1 MNAVYKLIFNVSTGT
16 WAVASELTA
25 SRGKKNRT
33 RLASAMAVALTLPA
47 GAAMAADS
55 PDALQCD
62 INETASAD
70 GKRCIATGGSLS
82 LMSGGIG
89 VMAGTDAYEAGG
101 GNASA
106 IRSVAIGTGAAA
118 GNQNAV
124 AVGFGAGRGAGSLN
138 VTDGV
143 FLGYG
148 ATTGTIGTDF
158 TGVVAIGSRAQAS
171 GVASVVIG
179 QNSSNQGSSSVVIGA
194 NASAVRGLAAGAN
207 ANASGNL
214 STALGSSASATGDN
228 SVALG
233 RLSVA
238 NRGNAVSVGSNAAT
252 GGFTRQ
258 ITNVSAGTVANDAV
272 NLGQMNTALSSKLD
286 NQYVNFSTGGD
297 AGTLGR
303 AAVGALGGDIAMGIR
318 ASATGGRATAIGES
332 SVASG
337 IHSIAIGSSSTP
349 ALGAH
354 ATSQGAIAL
363 GTESDVN
370 AEMSAALGYNAD
382 VATGASN
389 SVALGS
395 NSTATQ
401 QNTVSVGNT
410 TANGQRRIVN
420 MAAGTANTDA
430 VNIAQL
436 KPVVDALGGGATID
450 TTTGAV
456 TGPTYNIG
464 GADRSTVGEALTN
477 LDGRLKD
484 SGLSDDD
491 GSTMAA
497 VTYDR
502 NADRTT
508 NYGRVTFGNGNG
520 AVQLKNV
527 AAGTAGTDAV
537 NLDQLNT
544 AVANVPPA
552 ANPYI
557 GGIGTGVAA
566 AATGQGSVALG
577 LGSVATGLNTVSMGN
592 ATSGLVRRI
601 TNVADGSD
609 RSDAATVGQL
619 NDLVVGTT
627 MTTQNSIKEVNSKI
641 AALSS
646 MGAMAAVDDAYLKI
660 DASEGSPQATVG
672 ADTSAVAIGSG
683 ATATG
688 SFSAAIGGA
697 ASATG
702 NQAVAIGGDAHA
714 TAAGALAMGRADAT
728 GNSAVALG
736 DGTRASGNN
745 SVASGHNAHATAT
758 NAIAS
763 GNTTRAEADNA
774 IAIGATATVNAG
786 ATNSV
791 ALGRGSS
798 VGATATNAVALG
810 ANSSATRANT
820 VSVGTATA
828 NRQIVN
834 VGAGSQDTDAVNVSQ
849 LKGIASAIGGG
860 AAVGADGTIT
870 APTFNI
876 GGTDFDNVGEALDN
890 IDTRTTANTGAITT
904 INTNVTNLQGDV
916 TNLLDGTAGLV
927 QYDATA
933 NTNAGGVTV
942 AKDLAGTTVDFTGK
956 GTDDAPIQ
964 RRLLGVA
971 AGTADTDAANVGQL
985 KGTAQSVATALGGNS
1000 TVNPD
1005 GTVTA
1010 PSYSVGGTAH
1020 RSVGLAIDAIDTS
1033 LTGTKGDVT
1042 NLTTIVNN
1050 LSEGEAGL
1058 VQYDATANTNAG
1070 GVTVAKDLAGTTVD
1084 FSGKNAQNLAIQRRL
1099 LGVAAGTADT
1109 DAANVGQ
1116 LKGTAQS
1123 VATALGGNSTVNA
1136 DGTVTAPSY
1145 SVGGTAHRSV
1155 GLAIEAIDTSLTGTK
1170 GDVTNLTTIVNNLS
1184 GGTTGLVQYD
1194 ATANANAGGLT
1205 VAKDLAGTTVD
1216 FSGKNAQDVAIQ
1228 RRLLGVAAGTA
1239 DTDAANIGQV
1249 KGIAGVIG
1257 GGTAVAAD
1265 GSITAPT
1272 FNVGDTDVH
1281 TVAEALSNIDGRTKT
1296 NAESITTINTNVT
1309 NLQGDVT
1316 NLLDGTAGLVQY
1328 DATANANAGGVTVAK
1343 DLPGTTVGFAGVND
1357 GVTVNRRLTGVAAGT
1372 ADTDAVNVGQLNA
1385 RVANPY
1391 FAGLGGG
1398 AAAVA
1403 ESDSSVALGI
1413 RSLARGLNTVSV
1425 GNADTGLV
1433 RRITNVAD
1441 GQDDNDAATIGQVND
1456 LVVGVTT
1463 TTTNALNEF
1472 NNKISSM
1479 GAGTLA
1485 AVDDAY
1491 LKIDA
1496 SAGSAEA
1503 TVGADTSAVAIGSG
1517 ANATGAF
1524 SAAIGA
1530 SAQATGTQAVAI
1542 GGDASATA
1550 NGALAMGRAQASAV
1564 SAVALGDGTRATGN
1578 TAVAAGFN
1586 AHATGTNA
1594 LAVGN
1599 TARAASV
1606 NAIAIGATA
1615 TVDGAAT
1622 GSMALGRGA
1631 NVSAAAS
1638 NSVALGAGSVA
1649 DAANTI
1655 SVGSATAQRRITNV
1669 AEGTQGTDAVNFS
1682 QLQRYVQDNGGG
1694 TGNALAVSY
1703 TNTDRDSITL
1713 GNTDAETG
1721 TKISNVAAG
1730 AVSTTSSDAI
1740 NGKQLFD
1747 TATSV
1752 ATALGGGATVG
1763 ADGVISAPTYTVG
1776 DTAHHNVGTAIGAIN
1791 TSITNLTNGTAG
1803 LVQYDATANANA
1815 GGLTV
1820 GKDVAGTT
1828 VDFSG
1833 TSQGATVS
1841 RRLTGVAAGIADTNA
1856 VNVLQLKGIADAIG
1870 GGAAVGTDGTITAPS
1885 FSIGGTTYNNV
1896 GQALTN
1902 IDGRTTTNTTNIQNL
1917 TTRVDQIGEGGAADP
1932 LAVAY
1937 TNTDKDEIALA
1948 GEEGTTISNVK
1959 AGAVSATSMDA
1970 INGAQLHGTAT
1981 SVATALGGGS
1991 VVNAD
1996 GTVSAPSY
2004 TIGAGDYTN
2013 VGDAFDAVDTSLT
2026 GLGDRLTVT
2035 EGDVTNLNTIV
2046 NNLSNGTAGLV
2057 TIDPTTSNVQVAKDV
2072 GGTVVDMEG
2081 TDGKRRVSG
2090 VANGTQAD
2098 DAVTIAQL
2106 RAAGAIDPVSGQTLS
2121 VLTYDGDDLARATL
2135 GGTNGTVIAN
2145 LGNGLVAAGS
2155 REAINGGQLFEVK
2168 ADWEA
2173 RFNGLDGRVGTIEQG
2188 ISDGTIG
2195 SGGGSGGGDSGLVGP
2210 GAGDRSVVIGEG
2222 STATGNDSV
2231 AIGSGS
2237 TADRDREVSVGAAG
2251 NERVVSNVATG
2262 TRPTD
2267 AVNVQQMED
2276 RFTAE
2281 RDWTNGR
2288 FQAVDKRID
2297 RMGAISAAYAGMA
2310 INTAGL
2316 EGEHRVGAGI
2326 GQQNGRSALAVGYQ
2340 RVLGEKK
2347 NISVSLGGAFSG
2359 SDKSMSAGAG
2369 FSW

>member
-55 PDALQCD
+55 PEALQCD
-62 INETASAD
+62 INETISEDGLRCKASA
-70 GKRCIATGGSLS
+70 RTSVA
-82 LMSGGIG
+82 SGGIG
-89 VMAGTDAYEAGG
+89 TMATATQLADLISFGSSAAGVG
-101 GNASA
+101 ANASA
-106 IRSVAIGTGAAA
+106 TGALSTAIGYSSIAGAQSVALGGGAEATAVNSVGIGMRASARGGQAVALGNRAASSGVNAVAIGNRGTATADNSVAIGVSSEATADNSVAIGASSDATGGRALSFGVFSKALGISSVAIGDQSNAATRSSVAIGTESNATGDRAIAIGPGAAA
-118 GNQNAV
+118 
-124 AVGFGAGRGAGSLN
+124 
-138 VTDGV
+138 
-143 FLGYG
+143 
-148 ATTGTIGTDF
+148 IG
-158 TGVVAIGSRAQAS
+158 
-171 GVASVVIG
+171 
-179 QNSSNQGSSSVVIGA
+179 NSSAALGRFARVEA
-194 NASAVRGLAAGAN
+194 NA
-207 ANASGNL
+207 
-214 STALGSSASATGDN
+214 TN

-233 RLSVA
+233 
-238 NRGNAVSVGSNAAT
+238 
-252 GGFTRQ
+252 
-258 ITNVSAGTVANDAV
+258 
-272 NLGQMNTALSSKLD
+272 
-286 NQYVNFSTGGD
+286 
-297 AGTLGR
+297 
-303 AAVGALGGDIAMGIR
+303 
-318 ASATGGRATAIGES
+318 
-332 SVASG
+332 
-337 IHSIAIGSSSTP
+337 H
-349 ALGAH
+349 
-354 ATSQGAIAL
+354 
-363 GTESDVN
+363 
-370 AEMSAALGYNAD
+370 
-382 VATGASN
+382 N
-389 SVALGS
+389 SVA
-395 NSTATQ
+395 TDAD
-401 QNTVSVGNT
+401 TVSVGNT
-410 TANGQRRIVN
+410 AETDRVTRRIVN

-436 KPVVDALGGGATID
+436 KPVVDALGGGATIN

-464 GADRSTVGEALTN
+464 GADRSTVGDALTN

-491 GSTMAA
+491 GSTIAA

-502 NADRTT
+502 NADKTP
-508 NYGRVTFGNGNG
+508 NYRQVTLGNGSG
-520 AVQLKNV
+520 TVQLKNV
-527 AAGTAGTDAV
+527 AAGTEGTDAV
-537 NLDQLNT
+537 NLDQLTT
-544 AVANVPPA
+544 AVANVAPA

-557 GGIGTGVAA
+557 GGTGEGVAA
-566 AATGQGSVALG
+566 SATSQGSVALG
-577 LGSVATGLNTVSMGN
+577 LGSVANNLNTVSVGN
-592 ATSGLVRRI
+592 ASTGLVRRI
-601 TNVADGSD
+601 TNVADGSN

-619 NDLVVGTT
+619 NDLVTGTT
-627 MTTQNSIKEVNSKI
+627 MSTQNSINEVNNKI
-641 AALSS
+641 AALSD
-646 MGAMAAVDDAYLKI
+646 MGIQAAVDDAFLKI
-660 DASEGSPQATVG
+660 DSSAGSAQATVG

-688 SFSAAIGGA
+688 SFSAAIGA
-697 ASATG
+697 DARATG

-714 TAAGALAMGRADAT
+714 TAAGALAMGSADAT
-728 GNSAVALG
+728 GTNAVALG
-736 DGTRASGNN
+736 NGVIAAGNN
-745 SVASGHNAHATAT
+745 AVASGFNARAAGT
-758 NAIAS
+758 NAVAS
-763 GNTTRAEADNA
+763 GNTASAAAANA
-774 IAIGATATVNAG
+774 IAIGATATIAEE

-791 ALGRGSS
+791 ALGRGAQ
-798 VGATATNAVALG
+798 VTATASNAVALG

-820 VSVGTATA
+820 VSVGTAAA
-828 NRQIVN
+828 NRQVVN

-849 LKGIASAIGGG
+849 LKDIASAIGGG
-860 AAVGADGTIT
+860 
-870 APTFNI
+870 
-876 GGTDFDNVGEALDN
+876 
-890 IDTRTTANTGAITT
+890 TG
-904 INTNVTNLQGDV
+904 
-916 TNLLDGTAGLV
+916 
-927 QYDATA
+927 
-933 NTNAGGVTV
+933 
-942 AKDLAGTTVDFTGK
+942 
-956 GTDDAPIQ
+956 
-964 RRLLGVA
+964 
-971 AGTADTDAANVGQL
+971 
-985 KGTAQSVATALGGNS
+985 
-1000 TVNPD
+1000 
-1005 GTVTA
+1005 
-1010 PSYSVGGTAH
+1010 
-1020 RSVGLAIDAIDTS
+1020 
-1033 LTGTKGDVT
+1033 
-1042 NLTTIVNN
+1042 
-1050 LSEGEAGL
+1050 
-1058 VQYDATANTNAG
+1058 
-1070 GVTVAKDLAGTTVD
+1070 
-1084 FSGKNAQNLAIQRRL
+1084 
-1099 LGVAAGTADT
+1099 
-1109 DAANVGQ
+1109 
-1116 LKGTAQS
+1116 
-1123 VATALGGNSTVNA
+1123 
-1136 DGTVTAPSY
+1136 
-1145 SVGGTAHRSV
+1145 
-1155 GLAIEAIDTSLTGTK
+1155 
-1170 GDVTNLTTIVNNLS
+1170 
-1184 GGTTGLVQYD
+1184 
-1194 ATANANAGGLT
+1194 
-1205 VAKDLAGTTVD
+1205 
-1216 FSGKNAQDVAIQ
+1216 
-1228 RRLLGVAAGTA
+1228 
-1239 DTDAANIGQV
+1239 
-1249 KGIAGVIG
+1249 
-1257 GGTAVAAD
+1257 VAAD

-1272 FNVGDTDVH
+1272 FNVGDTDFHNVG
-1281 TVAEALSNIDGRTKT
+1281 EALDNIDGRTSVNT
-1296 NAESITTINTNVT
+1296 DAITTINTSFT
-1309 NLQGDVT
+1309 TLQGDVN
-1316 NLLDGTAGLVQY
+1316 NLLQGTAGLVQY

-1343 DLPGTTVGFAGVND
+1343 DLAGTTVDFTGKGADDAAIQRRLLGVAAGTADTDAVNFGQLKGTAKSVADALGGTSTVNADGTVSAPSYSVADTAYHDVGRAIGAIDTSLTGAKGDLTNLTEIVNNLSAGSAGLVVYDEENKKLTVAADRDATTFDFAGEDAAGNAIDRKLSSVAAGTANTDAANVGQVRGIASAIGGGAAVAADGTITAPTFNVGDTDFHNVGEALGNIDGRTKANTGAISTINTSVTSLQGDVNNLLQGTAGLVQYD
-1357 GVTVNRRLTGVAAGT
+1357 ATANANAGGVTVAKDLAGTTVDFRGKNAENAAINRRLTGVAAGT
-1372 ADTDAVNVGQLNA
+1372 ADTDAVNLGQLNA

-1391 FAGLGGG
+1391 FAGAGEGTPAS
-1398 AAAVA
+1398 AA
-1403 ESDSSVALGI
+1403 SNGSVALGI
-1413 RSLARGLNTVSV
+1413 GSVANGLNTVSV
-1425 GNADTGLV
+1425 GNAASGLV

-1441 GQDDNDAATIGQVND
+1441 GQANSDAATIGQVND

-1479 GAGTLA
+1479 SAGTLA

-1496 SAGSAEA
+1496 GAGSSEA
-1503 TVGADTSAVAIGSG
+1503 SVAADTSAVAIGSG
-1517 ANATGAF
+1517 ANATGSF

-1530 SAQATGTQAVAI
+1530 DAQATGTQAVAI
-1542 GGDASATA
+1542 GGDAKATA
-1550 NGALAMGRAQASAV
+1550 TGALAMGTAQASAV
-1564 SAVALGDGTRATGN
+1564 NSVSLGNGTIASGNYAVASGFNARAAGTNAIALGN
-1578 TAVAAGFN
+1578 TAN
-1586 AHATGTNA
+1586 
-1594 LAVGN
+1594 
-1599 TARAASV
+1599 AASE
-1606 NAIAIGATA
+1606 NAIAIGSASSVNT
-1615 TVDGAAT
+1615 AAT
-1622 GSMALGRGA
+1622 GSIALGRGA
-1631 NVSAAAS
+1631 NVAAAAL
-1638 NSVALGAGSVA
+1638 NSVALGAGSAA
-1649 DAANTI
+1649 DRAHTV
-1655 SVGSATAQRRITNV
+1655 SVGSATQQRQITNV
-1669 AEGTQGTDAVNFS
+1669 AAGTADTDAVNLT
-1682 QLQRYVQDNGGG
+1682 QLRAYVSENGGG
-1694 TGNALAVSY
+1694 AANPLAVSY

-1713 GNTDAETG
+1713 GNADAETG

-1730 AVSTTSSDAI
+1730 AVSATSSDAI
-1740 NGKQLFD
+1740 NGKQLYD
-1747 TATSV
+1747 TADSV
-1752 ATALGGGATVG
+1752 AKALGGGATVG
-1763 ADGVISAPTYTVG
+1763 TDGKVTEPSYVIG
-1776 DTAHHNVGTAIGAIN
+1776 DTTHHDVGTAIGAVN
-1791 TSITNLTNGTAG
+1791 TTITNLTNGSIG

-1820 GKDVAGTT
+1820 AKDLAGTT

-1856 VNVLQLKGIADAIG
+1856 VNVFQLKGIASAIG
-1870 GGAAVGTDGTITAPS
+1870 GGAAVGADGTITAPS
-1885 FSIGGTTYNNV
+1885 FSIGDNTYNNV

-1902 IDGRTTTNTTNIQNL
+1902 IDGRTTANTTNIQNL

-1937 TNTDKDEIALA
+1937 TDADKGEIALA

-1959 AGAVSATSMDA
+1959 AGAVTATSMDA

-1991 VVNAD
+1991 VVNTD
-1996 GTVSAPSY
+1996 GTVSAPKY
-2004 TIGAGDYTN
+2004 TIGDGDYAN

-2026 GLGDRLTVT
+2026 GLDGRLTTT
-2035 EGDVTNLNTIV
+2035 EGDVTNLSTIV

-2057 TIDPTTSNVQVAKDV
+2057 TIDATTSNVQVAKDV

-2081 TDGKRRVSG
+2081 TEGKRRVSG

-2195 SGGGSGGGDSGLVGP
+2195 SGGGNGGGDSGLVGP

-2251 NERVVSNVATG
+2251 NERVISNVATG